1 MTGDPELRLLRE
13 QNEILK
19 EKVALLQEQN
29 EILKEKFA
37 LLQGQNKLL
46 RHLCEDA
53 IGWLKQIDR
62 DIRDK

>member
-1 MTGDPELRLLRE
+1 MTGDPEYTKVKLLRE

-19 EKVALLQEQN
+19 QEVALLQE
-29 EILKEKFA
+29 
-37 LLQGQNKLL
+37 QNKLL